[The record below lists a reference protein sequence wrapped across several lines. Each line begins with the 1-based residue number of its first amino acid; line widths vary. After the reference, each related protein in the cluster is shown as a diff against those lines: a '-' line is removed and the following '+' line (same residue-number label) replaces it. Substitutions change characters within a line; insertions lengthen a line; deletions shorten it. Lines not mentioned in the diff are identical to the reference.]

1 MEWTFSWNL
10 VSIVTQA
17 MPHSGVFV
25 SDLSATKTRSQLLKL
40 PSSVPLDLLILRI
53 FLVVLCIFSVLL
65 YAGLVRAPPASVGVF
80 LRIVL
85 PDFLGSSL
93 SFQCRTLRFP
103 KNRTRAFLL
112 VVARCAA
119 SCLWKSM
126 NEAFDVIGKR
136 SVYGTLRYHGYL
148 QCERLPIFACLTC
161 KPIFLH
167 VIHV

>member
-1 MEWTFSWNL
+1 M
-10 VSIVTQA
+10 
-17 MPHSGVFV
+17 
-25 SDLSATKTRSQLLKL
+25 D
-40 PSSVPLDLLILRI
+40 
-53 FLVVLCIFSVLL
+53 C
-65 YAGLVRAPPASVGVF
+65 GVF

-119 SCLWKSM
+119 SDLWKSF

-136 SVYGTLRYHGYL
+136 SVYGTQNHIVLRLVYFSGNGDG
-148 QCERLPIFACLTC
+148 IA
-161 KPIFLH
+161 
-167 VIHV
+167 

>member
-1 MEWTFSWNL
+1 M
-10 VSIVTQA
+10 VSIVTLA

-25 SDLSATKTRSQLLKL
+25 SDLSATKTRSHLLKL
-40 PSSVPLDLLILRI
+40 PSAVPLDLLILRI

-119 SCLWKSM
+119 SDLWKSS

-136 SVYGTLRYHGYL
+136 SVYGRHFPSLFG
-148 QCERLPIFACLTC
+148 
-161 KPIFLH
+161 FLDGG
-167 VIHV
+167 

>member
-1 MEWTFSWNL
+1 MEFGFYSTPAL
-10 VSIVTQA
+10 
-17 MPHSGVFV
+17 P
-25 SDLSATKTRSQLLKL
+25 RSVCCPVVALQQNPELLLKL
-40 PSSVPLDLLILRI
+40 PSSVPLDLLFLRI
-53 FLVVLCIFSVLL
+53 FVCGVLCIFSVLF
-65 YAGLVRAPPASVGVF
+65 YAGLARAPPASVGVF

-103 KNRTRAFLL
+103 KNRTRAFHL

-136 SVYGTLRYHGYL
+136 SVYGISNYEQEVSSY
-148 QCERLPIFACLTC
+148 
-161 KPIFLH
+161 
-167 VIHV
+167 